1 MFHETFLAL
10 GRLLNAKE
18 IADIHPRFWQRLLE
32 SINPMLS
39 YDWSS
44 SKKIILNHQKEN
56 NNFGFMNSLL
66 LILAHCDDN
75 TKVIVLEFIKNQI

>member
-1 MFHETFLAL
+1 LSAL
-10 GRLLNAKE
+10 GRLLETKE

-44 SKKIILNHQKEN
+44 SEKIILNHQKEQN
-56 NNFGFMNSLL
+56 KFGLMDSLL
-66 LILAHCDDN
+66 LILANCDGN
-75 TKVIVLEFIKNQI
+75 TKVIVLEFVKNQI